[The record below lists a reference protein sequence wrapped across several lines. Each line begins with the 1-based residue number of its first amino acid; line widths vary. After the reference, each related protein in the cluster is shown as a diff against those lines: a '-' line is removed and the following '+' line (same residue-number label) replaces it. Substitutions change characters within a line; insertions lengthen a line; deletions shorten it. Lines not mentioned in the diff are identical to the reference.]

1 VLFQLM
7 ALEAADP
14 RLKAPATLTELEPDD
29 GGVEHPDVVCV
40 SDPIAMHKEE
50 FTGLAAHD
58 RVKLLAT
65 IPEASPRLVGAKGG
79 LIMLIML
86 TMRGL
91 RR

>member
-1 VLFQLM
+1 M

-14 RLKAPATLTELEPDD
+14 RLKAPATLTEFEPDD
-29 GGVEHPDVVCV
+29 GGVEHPVVACV

-65 IPEASPRLVGAKGG
+65 IPEASPPSRRSKGG
-79 LIMLIML
+79 LITLIIL
-86 TMRGL
+86 TVRGL
-91 RR
+91 